1 MSTKPPK
8 EIGLLLSRHHISLCC
23 YSSWWQSGHGIKK
36 ASKQT
41 TDLLSQAFVHHLVS
55 AEGGGVGS
63 PKPQGPEETHQL
75 LFPLCLPYS
84 NLLIRNSSWIPDPWE
99 DGGSRKWRK
108 SVHLFG
114 FASLPWV
121 VNGKPHN
128 FSCTPCDREWQTG
141 FGHRNPIS
149 WALRR

>member
-1 MSTKPPK
+1 MPTKPPK
-8 EIGLLLSRHHISLCC
+8 EIGLLLSHHHISLCC

-36 ASKQT
+36 QANKQQICCHKHLST
-41 TDLLSQAFVHHLVS
+41 TWWVLRVGAW
-55 AEGGGVGS
+55 GS
-63 PKPQGPEETHQL
+63 PKLQGPEETHQL
-75 LFPLCLPYS
+75 HFPLCLPYS

-99 DGGSRKWRK
+99 DRCSRKWRK